1 MYVYIYI
8 FFLGEEALS
17 RSKKVGDWDAIRL
30 YHDKRWDPAAVAL
43 APKTT
48 EVLRDKL
55 PGLSNVL
62 PYIHHNTEEAAR
74 LLIFWFLAI
83 IDAQAQM
90 VLRQNSINP
99 KLDGLD

>member
-1 MYVYIYI
+1 MYAYIYI
-8 FFLGEEALS
+8 YKRFFFFFGTSS

-55 PGLSNVL
+55 PGLSSGL
-62 PYIHHNTEEAAR
+62 PYIHHNTEEAPN
-74 LLIFWFLAI
+74 L
-83 IDAQAQM
+83 
-90 VLRQNSINP
+90 
-99 KLDGLD
+99 

>member
-8 FFLGEEALS
+8 FFGEEALS

-55 PGLSNVL
+55 PGLSNGL

-74 LLIFWFLAI
+74 LLIFLVF
-83 IDAQAQM
+83 
-90 VLRQNSINP
+90 
-99 KLDGLD
+99 GHH